1 MEHRK
6 WLKRK
11 LRDNQPR
18 IRLEGNKGG
27 NFVELI
33 PMKNDRVY
41 LHSGCGCVVTI
52 DAVVPNEFLSILLR
66 DCILDYGSVKDT
78 LKQPITMK
86 ITGVSLSTGLVTGQ
100 TKGVGYGSK
109 KA

>member
-66 DCILDYGSVKDT
+66 DCILDYGSVKEYLEAANYDEDYRSELIKRGGDRT
-78 LKQPITMK
+78 DERSRLWK
-86 ITGVSLSTGLVTGQ
+86 
-100 TKGVGYGSK
+100 
-109 KA
+109 